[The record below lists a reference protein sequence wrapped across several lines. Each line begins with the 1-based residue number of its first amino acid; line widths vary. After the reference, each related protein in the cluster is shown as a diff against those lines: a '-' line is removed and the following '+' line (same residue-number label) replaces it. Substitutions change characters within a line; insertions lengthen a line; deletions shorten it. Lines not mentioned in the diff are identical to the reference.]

1 MLPKH
6 DYMYAQRAIISH
18 MIYIGT
24 TRDSNCLIFIIYV
37 SQHAG
42 SHSDLMFISTPLHLP
57 IVKQNSTSMP

>member
-24 TRDSNCLIFIIYV
+24 THDSNSLLSISHV

-42 SHSDLMFISTPLHLP
+42 AHSDLMFLSTPLHIPL
-57 IVKQNSTSMP
+57 V